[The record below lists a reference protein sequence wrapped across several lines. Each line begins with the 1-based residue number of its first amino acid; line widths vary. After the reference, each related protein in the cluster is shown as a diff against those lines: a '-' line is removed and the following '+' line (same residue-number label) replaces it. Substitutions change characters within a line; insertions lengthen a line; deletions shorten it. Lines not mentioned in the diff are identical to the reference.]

1 MWTVEEQTV
10 WHTSIPALSRS
21 HTLHDAHAFCM
32 REETRGGT
40 CTPPQQQQMHS
51 ITTGYSYCTE
61 HLRWLRYCAYCLG
74 EVLDVG
80 TDSHHVAEYPIGV
93 KIPQITLRYTRN
105 STWTDVFVCF
115 PTEMSKTLPPSPPWT
130 EWPRPPCHKR
140 RNSVNA
146 LRCKVATWLWRFCC
160 FCSPMSRMLFT

>member
-1 MWTVEEQTV
+1 MSHYQMRTVEEQTV

-51 ITTGYSYCTE
+51 ITTGNSYCTE
-61 HLRWLRYCAYCLG
+61 HLRWLRYCTYCLG

-80 TDSHHVAEYPIGV
+80 TDSNHVPEYPVGV
-93 KIPQITLRYTRN
+93 KIPQITLKYTIYQELHLDLHICMFSHRN
-105 STWTDVFVCF
+105 EQNITPFTAVD
-115 PTEMSKTLPPSPPWT
+115 
-130 EWPRPPCHKR
+130 R
-140 RNSVNA
+140 
-146 LRCKVATWLWRFCC
+146 VATAAM
-160 FCSPMSRMLFT
+160 P

>member
-1 MWTVEEQTV
+1 MSRYQMRTVEEQTV

-51 ITTGYSYCTE
+51 ITTGNSYCTE
-61 HLRWLRYCAYCLG
+61 HLRWLRDCTSCLG
-74 EVLDVG
+74 ELLDVG
-80 TDSHHVAEYPIGV
+80 TDSLHVAEYPIGV

-130 EWPRPPCHKR
+130 EWPRPRGRHAIKEEIQ
-140 RNSVNA
+140 
-146 LRCKVATWLWRFCC
+146 
-160 FCSPMSRMLFT
+160 